1 MAITST
7 HDSKYA
13 LAMWESSTY
22 LQPATLLLTRA
33 VHAMDMLT
41 LDRHR
46 RTARSPL
53 PAPYV
58 EATRPTLVPSFSWN
72 NVPAD
77 PPQLCPFRWSRPR
90 GVPAGSIDLRSMAA
104 MRGMWIEAYLC
115 VLLHCGQ
122 QGGGRQPRF
131 VRGVFIDDFISLD
144 RNLATALTLA
154 YSDSSHSLSRSRTSW
169 LGPTLIS
176 YFDYLAREFKFNFLA
191 NVRLKPSTT
200 TLLDLNQK
208 DDEPLSPF
216 NLASL
221 LKSKG
226 SRRSP
231 LTNHAGVLDGA
242 ATIQI
247 LLVTS
252 RTINDNYS
260 RDTPMR
266 KSIYTTE
273 ALVAGKCEDHK
284 RPHTE

>member
-46 RTARSPL
+46 RTVRSPL

-72 NVPAD
+72 TVPAD

-115 VLLHCGQ
+115 GAAALWTT
-122 QGGGRQPRF
+122 GRR
-131 VRGVFIDDFISLD
+131 RK
-144 RNLATALTLA
+144 TAEVGLYRVELFSTCSCIRIA
-154 YSDSSHSLSRSRTSW
+154 CTRS
-169 LGPTLIS
+169 
-176 YFDYLAREFKFNFLA
+176 FDE
-191 NVRLKPSTT
+191 
-200 TLLDLNQK
+200 DLN
-208 DDEPLSPF
+208 P
-216 NLASL
+216 
-221 LKSKG
+221 
-226 SRRSP
+226 
-231 LTNHAGVLDGA
+231 
-242 ATIQI
+242 
-247 LLVTS
+247 
-252 RTINDNYS
+252 
-260 RDTPMR
+260 
-266 KSIYTTE
+266 
-273 ALVAGKCEDHK
+273 
-284 RPHTE
+284 

>member
-46 RTARSPL
+46 RTVRSPL

-72 NVPAD
+72 TVPAD

-122 QGGGRQPRF
+122 QGGGGRQPRF
-131 VRGVFIDDFISLD
+131 VRGVCCHDHCHPKRKL
-144 RNLATALTLA
+144 
-154 YSDSSHSLSRSRTSW
+154 
-169 LGPTLIS
+169 
-176 YFDYLAREFKFNFLA
+176 
-191 NVRLKPSTT
+191 
-200 TLLDLNQK
+200 
-208 DDEPLSPF
+208 
-216 NLASL
+216 
-221 LKSKG
+221 
-226 SRRSP
+226 
-231 LTNHAGVLDGA
+231 HAFPIFAFQMCMPVIGWVVQGRVVLDM
-242 ATIQI
+242 Q
-247 LLVTS
+247 L
-252 RTINDNYS
+252 
-260 RDTPMR
+260 
-266 KSIYTTE
+266 YTYCMH
-273 ALVAGKCEDHK
+273 AQF
-284 RPHTE
+284 